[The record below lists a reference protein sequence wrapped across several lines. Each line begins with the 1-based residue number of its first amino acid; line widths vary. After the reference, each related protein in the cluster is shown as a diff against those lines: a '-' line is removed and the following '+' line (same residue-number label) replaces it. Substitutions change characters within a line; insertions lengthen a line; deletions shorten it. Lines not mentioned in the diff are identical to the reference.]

1 MAVFKTRGDTVWK
14 YNIPLQLTKTVER
27 TWLTYQ
33 WDSFLAG
40 KGEVFAFAIKR
51 YVLITLYSQMW
62 QNYPK
67 NLFFYL
73 QHNPI
78 TTVSVN
84 ETIMRSLTQ
93 ETDGKRYCC
102 PGPWPLHSMKL
113 LEKPHTALLFN
124 CHCLIQFRAHR
135 GIWKK
140 KIIKIKS
147 NPAERLQ
154 SSGMAEMLNVFLSMR

>member
-1 MAVFKTRGDTVWK
+1 MIDVSVGFFSCRKGRGFRICDKTIRPHNAV
-14 YNIPLQLTKTVER
+14 LTNVAK
-27 TWLTYQ
+27 L
-33 WDSFLAG
+33 
-40 KGEVFAFAIKR
+40 
-51 YVLITLYSQMW
+51 SQK
-62 QNYPK
+62 PF
-67 NLFFYL
+67 FFYL

-113 LEKPHTALLFN
+113 LEKPHTCTALLFN

-140 KIIKIKS
+140 KNHKNQIE
-147 NPAERLQ
+147 PCWTAAE
-154 SSGMAEMLNVFLSMR
+154 